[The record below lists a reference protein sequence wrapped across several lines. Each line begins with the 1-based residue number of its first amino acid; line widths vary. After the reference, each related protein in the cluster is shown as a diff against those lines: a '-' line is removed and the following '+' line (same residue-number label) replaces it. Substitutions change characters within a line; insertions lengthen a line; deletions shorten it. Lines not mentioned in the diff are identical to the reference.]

1 LYYFNLKTA
10 KKLKRRVE
18 ERTSTIRQHE
28 QKLIEMSKAKDKLY
42 SIIAHDLK
50 SPFNSLLGFSSL
62 LRNDYD
68 DFSEKEKKEF
78 IHFIHHSSEELF
90 ALLENLLEW
99 TRSSSDGIKYMP
111 VIKDLNLIV
120 EHTIQLQERNASEK
134 KIALNNHIPKDTF
147 VFADENML
155 RTIIRNLTSNAIKFT
170 NAGGSISY
178 LSQSYDSMV
187 KCTVQ
192 DTGTGI
198 APEDLKHIFEID
210 SKIRKKGTANEG
222 GTGLGLL
229 LVKEF
234 VEKNRGKLSV
244 ESLPGKGSAFSFQ
257 LPVG

>member
-1 LYYFNLKTA
+1 M
-10 KKLKRRVE
+10 E
-18 ERTSTIRQHE
+18 DRTRTIRKHE
-28 QKLIEMSKAKDKLY
+28 QKLIAMSKAKDKMY

-50 SPFNSLLGFSSL
+50 SPFNSLIGFSSL
-62 LRNDYD
+62 LHDEYD

-99 TRSSSDGIKYMP
+99 ARSSSDGIKYKP
-111 VIKDLNLIV
+111 VLNDLNLII
-120 EHTIQLQERNASEK
+120 EHIIQLQERNAREK
-134 KIALNNHIPKDTF
+134 EISLNNLVPENTL

-170 NAGGSISY
+170 DVGGSISY
-178 LSQSYDSMV
+178 LSQSFDSVV

-198 APEDLKHIFEID
+198 SPEDIKTLFQAD

-234 VEKNRGKLSV
+234 VEKNKGKLSV
-244 ESLPGKGSAFSFQ
+244 ESQPGKGSAFSFE